1 MMCSFL
7 RPTATLASPC
17 PTLSLCRVCADLHG
31 SAGRTQ
37 LGRQSIWRRF
47 HLGAR
52 PLSWIMLSIARR
64 SCCNPCHR
72 VTHCIMA
79 VSWLS
84 LPAQGPCKLRR
95 AYEVTHVCNIEPPE
109 KHMFLLVCCHM
120 LVQHQHES
128 TGSPCQSWSNP
139 RTSTWCDTATCSHVF
154 IWDILE
160 TYETIWAHLRLEKMD
175 EWMEFVVLSS
185 FP

>member
-47 HLGAR
+47 HLGAK

-84 LPAQGPCKLRR
+84 LPAQGPGKLRR

-109 KHMFLLVCCHM
+109 KHMFFARM
-120 LVQHQHES
+120 LPYAC
-128 TGSPCQSWSNP
+128 TA
-139 RTSTWCDTATCSHVF
+139 STWINWVAMPIMKQSTDLHLVRHSDMFPCVHLRHTWD
-154 IWDILE
+154 IWD
-160 TYETIWAHLRLEKMD
+160 HLRP
-175 EWMEFVVLSS
+175 F
-185 FP
+185 